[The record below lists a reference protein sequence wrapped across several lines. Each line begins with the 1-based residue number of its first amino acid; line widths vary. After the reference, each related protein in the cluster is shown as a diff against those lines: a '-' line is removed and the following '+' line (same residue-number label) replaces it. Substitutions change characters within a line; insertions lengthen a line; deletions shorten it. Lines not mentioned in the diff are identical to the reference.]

1 MEKIKL
7 QIKEE
12 QEAGAGERLGG
23 PHSTHSRSRA
33 CTHVKASDRSSR
45 LATPPHSVCL
55 FRKHHQ
61 TMQQCPLFICPLYD
75 RSSWTDVVH
84 TRTQHH
90 LQAKKSSAS
99 PTSNHDTTG
108 SFSLHPHGRIFHR
121 LGFGLLAR
129 CCLPS

>member
-55 FRKHHQ
+55 LRKHHQ
-61 TMQQCPLFICPLYD
+61 TMQQCPCLYVRYTID
-75 RSSWTDVVH
+75 RVGPMCGTH
-84 TRTQHH
+84 TLHHH

-99 PTSNHDTTG
+99 PTSNHDATG

-121 LGFGLLAR
+121 LGFGLLGR
-129 CCLPS
+129 CCLLA